1 MGFAGI
7 SIPQLTIILL
17 IAVVIFGTKRL
28 KTIGADLGG
37 ALRSFRSEMNAPD
50 KPDERLPAPPTG
62 SHDPASNGRD
72 FN

>member
-50 KPDERLPAPPTG
+50 KAEERLEAPPNG
-62 SHDPASNGRD
+62 SHDAAPKRRD
-72 FN
+72 FS